1 MAARHTNAKDTHVL
15 QRCVPSPA
23 NARFSCQAENSAGV
37 LGYYI
42 LYSTISIIRRPRL
55 QQRERVRGGI
65 TSHYKQLGQEAIK
78 QESKKQEA
86 RSGYRQQAA
95 RSKKLEAR
103 KQQAAGRQV
112 RKLIFLSI
120 QKVRQAAGRQLREL
134 AFLLGSQSRGPQAR
148 SVPQSPASPAAV
160 QFEVHL
166 LFRGIA
172 T

>member
-1 MAARHTNAKDTHVL
+1 MRAISRKCALLLPGREFSRSAWVLYIIFDYINYPPTPLAAAGARQRRNYQSLQAAR
-15 QRCVPSPA
+15 
-23 NARFSCQAENSAGV
+23 ARSNK
-37 LGYYI
+37 
-42 LYSTISIIRRPRL
+42 TRN
-55 QQRERVRGGI
+55 
-65 TSHYKQLGQEAIK
+65 
-78 QESKKQEA
+78 KKQEA

-134 AFLLGSQSRGPQAR
+134 VFLLGSQSRGPQAR

>member
-1 MAARHTNAKDTHVL
+1 MVPGTEAWLLGREGRRSAWVLYIIFDYINYPPTPLAAAGARQRRNYQSLQAAR
-15 QRCVPSPA
+15 
-23 NARFSCQAENSAGV
+23 ARSNK
-37 LGYYI
+37 
-42 LYSTISIIRRPRL
+42 TR
-55 QQRERVRGGI
+55 
-65 TSHYKQLGQEAIK
+65 K
-78 QESKKQEA
+78 KKQEA

-112 RKLIFLSI
+112 RKLVFLSI

-134 AFLLGSQSRGPQAR
+134 VFLLGSQSRGPQAR

>member
-1 MAARHTNAKDTHVL
+1 MVPGTEAWLLGREGRRSAWVLYIIFDYINYPPTPLAAAGARQRRNYQSLQAAR
-15 QRCVPSPA
+15 
-23 NARFSCQAENSAGV
+23 ARSNK
-37 LGYYI
+37 
-42 LYSTISIIRRPRL
+42 TRN
-55 QQRERVRGGI
+55 
-65 TSHYKQLGQEAIK
+65 
-78 QESKKQEA
+78 KKQEA

-112 RKLIFLSI
+112 RKLVFLSI

-134 AFLLGSQSRGPQAR
+134 VFLLGSQSRGPQAR